1 MKVYTFQSSASVEE
15 EHLEYV
21 TADVQNWDIHIW
33 SWQQF
38 TALLT
43 NNEGSLI
50 KKLLDKLNDSSEE
63 DQSPISLSTNWK
75 PMSERMRDH
84 TEKNLE
90 EIVKTN
96 INELLKIIDLNI
108 LKDQMSDRLNIS
120 EQEVFK
126 EGKSTR
132 REPYFGYEPKKVSK
146 FLQIGVPESW
156 SSFWPE
162 DQIHELLLK
171 RKKGQHLT
179 EDEIL
184 FIDRQLQ
191 RSPSSLKFM
200 QRKYWLSRATIRRI
214 SKKTKFD
221 KQSKEWNPIQLGNHK
236 TLSENAKK
244 AVRNYL
250 HPPWEPKSIAEFQG
264 FIESE
269 LNETYSKHRIRNFIT
284 GEMKYTYKKGS
295 SRPPVY
301 S

>member
-1 MKVYTFQSSASVEE
+1 MFE
-15 EHLEYV
+15 
-21 TADVQNWDIHIW
+21 
-33 SWQQF
+33 
-38 TALLT
+38 
-43 NNEGSLI
+43 
-50 KKLLDKLNDSSEE
+50 
-63 DQSPISLSTNWK
+63 
-75 PMSERMRDH
+75 
-84 TEKNLE
+84 
-90 EIVKTN
+90 
-96 INELLKIIDLNI
+96 
-108 LKDQMSDRLNIS
+108 
-120 EQEVFK
+120 

-132 REPYFGYEPKKVSK
+132 REPYFGYEPMEVSK

-162 DQIHELLLK
+162 DKIHELLLK

-191 RSPSSLKFM
+191 RSPSSLKLM
-200 QRKYWLSRATIRRI
+200 QRRYWLFRAKIRRI

-244 AVRNYL
+244 AIRNYL
-250 HPPWEPKSIAEFQG
+250 YPPWEPRSIAVVQCI
-264 FIESE
+264 IESE
-269 LNETYSKHRIRNFIT
+269 LNKTYSKHRIRNFIT

-301 S
+301 SSKRTQLIKAVFCTELLSLVAKGRVIINLDESSFDRTIRRQFS